1 MSNKKPK
8 RQALYVTGF
17 TTEEK
22 EKLESFSELVGRPSS
37 WIVRDAVKCYISSL
51 EGETEELREKLDA
64 IREKLE
70 TVKIDLSDVGHTPI
84 PKIGRPVVDSA
95 PMSEK

>member
-51 EGETEELREKLDA
+51 EGETEELRENKNLEVVGEDTGLA
-64 IREKLE
+64 EKD
-70 TVKIDLSDVGHTPI
+70 TARISD
-84 PKIGRPVVDSA
+84 
-95 PMSEK
+95 